1 MSNYQDRTARGV
13 AEQASGYRRYS
24 AGSYPGH
31 LNRAAGR
38 TRCYQDAD
46 GNLIEEAVQVGDFK
60 WYANQDREARQEKLG
75 K

>member
-1 MSNYQDRTARGV
+1 MSDFDRTARGV

-31 LNRAAGR
+31 LSRAAGR
-38 TRCYQDAD
+38 TRCYQDAN
-46 GNLIEEAVQVGDFK
+46 GNLVEEAAQVGDYK
-60 WYANQDREARQEKLG
+60 WYTNQERELRESKSG